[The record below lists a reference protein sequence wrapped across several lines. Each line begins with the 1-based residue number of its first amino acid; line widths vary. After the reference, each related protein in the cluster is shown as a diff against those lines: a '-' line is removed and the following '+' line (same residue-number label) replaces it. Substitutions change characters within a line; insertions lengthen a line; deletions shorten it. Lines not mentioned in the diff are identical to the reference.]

1 MTDFRYKAF
10 ISYSHQDE
18 HWARWLQH
26 ALEKYRL
33 PKALVGKK
41 TGFGE
46 IPPRLGTIFRDRE
59 DLSSAASLTDLVQHE
74 LSSAESLIVIC
85 SPAAAQSRWVKEEV
99 REFKELGRANRIHAL
114 IVDGDPQSSD
124 PSEQCFPSTLVEDV
138 DGTVM
143 EPMAADVRKWADGKV
158 LSKLKLVAGILGIRL
173 DELRRRE
180 MRRRRQNM
188 ISVTI
193 GVTAVVLLTTILSL
207 TAISNRKTADQR
219 RANTVDLVSF
229 MLGNL
234 ENLSPV
240 AGLDVLDE
248 DQDEMIRIA
257 DQWGFQKLDDEAL
270 LLQALEWREEGI
282 AARNRRGDQSAM
294 EAFKRSLAAL
304 VTLYLRDKNNT
315 NSLFELG
322 QAEFWVGYAHMD
334 NGDLDQAE
342 ISMTRYG
349 VVARRLINADPKSSD
364 NVMELSYTLTNLAAI
379 ETMRADGDEDKAI
392 YLAQAALE
400 YNQLALVLEPDNQ
413 DRIFEMAGS
422 HAWLADAW
430 LGVCDLEKA
439 SQSRSEGVAIGRLM
453 LEQNPTDLDLLVE
466 LAHALGGL
474 SNVQYNSGQTDLA
487 EETLRASIAVLDDLT
502 REYKNLTKYAWERL
516 TRLGTLGQRM
526 LSVGRLEEGRN
537 LIMESAT
544 LMAEQ
549 YELTKNRSLQIMLEM
564 ATSLGRQSSLAM
576 EAGEMAEARELNLK
590 VIGLLSE
597 GVSKSPDFVEG
608 RYRLARALI
617 QYWQLNELRP
627 PPKWQTLVED
637 YSLRKTPVR
646 SCALADL
653 AARQALMRGD
663 LASAE
668 SFTDYLFSKGYRE
681 PGFLRFC
688 QTYNLCN
695 VTEHMP

>member
-1 MTDFRYKAF
+1 MTEFRYKAF
-10 ISYSHQDE
+10 LSYSHQDE

-26 ALEKYRL
+26 ALEKYRV
-33 PKALVGKK
+33 PKVLVGKK

-59 DLSSAASLTDLVQHE
+59 DLSSAASLTESVQHE
-74 LSSAESLIVIC
+74 LSSAESLVVIC

-99 REFKELGRANRIHAL
+99 KAFKELGRANRIYAL

-124 PSEQCFPSTLVEDV
+124 PAEQCFPSTLVETV
-138 DGTVM
+138 DGTIL

-158 LSKLKLVAGILGIRL
+158 LAKLKLVAGILGIRL

-180 MRRRRQNM
+180 MLRRRRSLV
-188 ISVTI
+188 SVTV
-193 GVTAVVLLTTILSL
+193 GVTAVVLLTTFLSF

-234 ENLSPV
+234 EDLSPV
-240 AGLDVLDE
+240 TGLDVLDE

-257 DQWGFQKLDDEAL
+257 EQWGFQKLDDEEL
-270 LLQALEWREEGI
+270 LRKALEWREEGI
-282 AARNRRGDQSAM
+282 AARNRQGDQSAM
-294 EAFKRSLAAL
+294 AAFKRSLAAL
-304 VTLYLRDKNNT
+304 VTLYLRDKTNT
-315 NSLFELG
+315 GSLFELG
-322 QAEFWVGYAHMD
+322 QAEFWVGYTHMD

-379 ETMRADGDEDKAI
+379 ETKRAGGDEDKAI

-413 DRIFEMAGS
+413 DRMVEMAGS

-439 SQSRSEGVAIGRLM
+439 SQSRSEGVAIGKLM
-453 LEQNPTDLDLLVE
+453 LEQNPGDLELLIE

-474 SNVQYNSGQTDLA
+474 SNVQYNSGQVDLA
-487 EETLRASIAVLDDLT
+487 EENLRASVAVLDDLI
-502 REYKNLTKYAWERL
+502 RGHRNQPKYAWERL
-516 TRLGTLGQRM
+516 VRLETLGQRM
-526 LSVGRLEEGRN
+526 VDTGRLEEGQK
-537 LIMESAT
+537 LIVESAG

-549 YELTKNRSLQIMLEM
+549 YELTDSRSLQNMLEM
-564 ATSLGRQSSLAM
+564 AVSLGQQSSLAV
-576 EAGEMAEARELNLK
+576 ETGDMAEARNSNLEA
-590 VIGLLSE
+590 IRILS
-597 GVSKSPDFVEG
+597 GVVSKSPDFVDG
-608 RYRLARALI
+608 RYKLAKALI

-627 PPKWQTLVED
+627 PPKWQALVED
-637 YSLRKTPVR
+637 YSLSKKAAR
-646 SCALADL
+646 SCSLADL

-663 LASAE
+663 LATAK
-668 SFTDYLFSKGYRE
+668 SFTDYLFGKGYKK

-688 QTYNLCN
+688 QAYGLCN
-695 VTEHMP
+695 